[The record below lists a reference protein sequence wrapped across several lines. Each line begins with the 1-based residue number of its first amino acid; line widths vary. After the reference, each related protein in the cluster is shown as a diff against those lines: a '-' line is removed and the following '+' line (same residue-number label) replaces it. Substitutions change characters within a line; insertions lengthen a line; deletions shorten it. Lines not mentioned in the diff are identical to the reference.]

1 MTQHLTK
8 ERKYNKIDN
17 MSRLKGGLATKG
29 TSTFTKEYQGLTH
42 TSRMTKSALEA
53 SDNGRCW
60 WIRDFILGDAKAG
73 HNTHAIVY
81 EGQGQELYPSKAYE

>member
-60 WIRDFILGDAKAG
+60 WIHDYIVRTTINVQAKPPLASHTG
-73 HNTHAIVY
+73 LAK
-81 EGQGQELYPSKAYE
+81 ELYPRVNK